1 MPFYQNG
8 LSKLKM
14 VALTPPNEKNITW
27 YSPVGQNDKPSTTI
41 IEGMLKRFQKQEAAK
56 RVVVYQF
63 WENEV
68 KIYELKTQIKLDTF
82 SNWIKN
88 SKT

>member
-14 VALTPPNEKNITW
+14 VALMPPNEKNITW
-27 YSPVGQNDKPSTTI
+27 YSPVWQNHKNNETI
-41 IEGMLKRFQKQEAAK
+41 IKGMLTRFKAKQDAAK

-63 WENEV
+63 YEKGILIE
-68 KIYELKTQIKLDTF
+68 ELKTKP
-82 SNWIKN
+82 
-88 SKT
+88 